1 MLTVERPEKGQSLKQ
16 EKRMKNSL
24 SLFFIRLIYTAPLA
38 LVYYL
43 VYLILV
49 VIVRYKFEL

>member
-1 MLTVERPEKGQSLKQ
+1 
-16 EKRMKNSL
+16 MKNSL